1 MIAVFALACFVAVS
15 SSEHS
20 GNACPLWRA
29 YVAHFVGANGCVSD
43 HANGDHMTSEGQNYV
58 LFYTLVVNNR
68 KRFAQL
74 LRWTEDNLSAG
85 RLETRLLVWL
95 WGRHNGFIQGR
106 YHFAVDGALYPSW
119 EYQCINQ

>member
-15 SSEHS
+15 VPEYS
-20 GNACPLWRA
+20 GDAWPLWRA
-29 YVAHFVGANGCVSD
+29 YVAHFVGVSG
-43 HANGDHMTSEGQNYV
+43 HVINHTNGDHMTSEGQNYV
-58 LFYTLVVNNR
+58 LFFALEVNSR

-85 RLETRLLVWL
+85 WLETRLLVWL

-106 YHFAVDGALYPSW
+106 YHFAVDALYPSW